1 METGYIFEWIE
12 FLIELALQSFHEIW
26 NRIIIVYLIYFSND
40 SVCICHLFILK
51 FKGLI
56 FNLKVMWDKSE
67 HKTEQF
73 VDKIVFLEIFI

>member
-1 METGYIFEWIE
+1 METGYIFEWIK

-40 SVCICHLFILK
+40 SVCIYHLFILK

-56 FNLKVMWDKSE
+56 FSLKVMWDKSE
-67 HKTEQF
+67 HKAEQF